1 MGSIFFISAQ
11 GSKLRQENRDQWVP
25 DIPCYDPAMGSNPV
39 EVPQFFY
46 QVNLQS
52 RLHFKKFGRCL
63 SK

>member
-1 MGSIFFISAQ
+1 MDGINFFISAQ

-46 QVNLQS
+46 QA
-52 RLHFKKFGRCL
+52 
-63 SK
+63 